1 MKFTREYTRE
11 LRRLLRMYNEFHEIS
26 LSKDGVLIIAQSE
39 EFIQELT
46 EELKKLGVEIKIIH
60 QSLCG

>member
-1 MKFTREYTRE
+1 
-11 LRRLLRMYNEFHEIS
+11 MYNEFHEITVA
-26 LSKDGVLIIAQSE
+26 KDGVLIIAQSE

>member
-1 MKFTREYTRE
+1 
-11 LRRLLRMYNEFHEIS
+11 MYNEFHEIS
-26 LSKDGVLIIAQSE
+26 LSKDGALIIAQSE

-46 EELKKLGVEIKIIH
+46 EELKKLGIDLEVVH

>member
-1 MKFTREYTRE
+1 
-11 LRRLLRMYNEFHEIS
+11 MYNEFHEITVA
-26 LSKDGVLIIAQSE
+26 KDGVLIIAQSE

-46 EELKKLGVEIKIIH
+46 EELKKLGVDVEVVH